1 MSWLPWLV
9 VFHVSDVVK
18 QCYSSWMSPITVEL
32 CVLFSVMLISP
43 SGDSCEL
50 WFASVVGFPRHG
62 TITIS
67 RKLNS
72 VESSLM
78 CMKWDPRL
86 ITAILSYPITH
97 YPHSYGPRSVSWLLL
112 LFSVPESTTGI
123 GNWNDRRAQPQ
134 QGGSEMGYPSSPGAQ
149 KHHPQSAGR
158 LPKSSFTD
166 FICCSSPLHERG
178 ATARN

>member
-50 WFASVVGFPRHG
+50 WFASVVGFPWHG

-78 CMKWDPRL
+78 CMKRDPRL